1 MIKYTSIMDNEGYQ
15 KELFEEFDKK
25 PKKAFPGLKILPKA
39 DFEGKVIITISL
51 EKAVFVSIGIILA
64 MVIVF
69 ALGVE
74 RGRITASEPDMDNVT
89 IAHQV
94 QASPKIE
101 ATALAQ
107 PAPSQVAHVLKNA
120 APVPNTASNAVS
132 VAGEKNENEDHS
144 VQPYTIIA
152 MTFKERET
160 AVQAVNW
167 LKKEGFQAYQK
178 QDGQFF
184 PVCVGPY
191 ANKNSAQSELVKV
204 KRFCKDAYIK
214 IRQ

>member
-1 MIKYTSIMDNEGYQ
+1 MDNEGYQ

-25 PKKAFPGLKILPKA
+25 PKKTFPGLKILPKA
-39 DFEGKVIITISL
+39 DFEGKVLITISL

-64 MVIVF
+64 MTIVF

-74 RGRITASEPDMDNVT
+74 RGRITASEPDADNAST
-89 IAHQV
+89 IHQV
-94 QASPKIE
+94 RASTKIE
-101 ATALAQ
+101 TAALVQ
-107 PAPSQVAHVLKNA
+107 PAPSQVAPVLKSV
-120 APVPNTASNAVS
+120 APVPNTASNAASLTVQ
-132 VAGEKNENEDHS
+132 KNEPEDYPA
-144 VQPYTIIA
+144 QPYTIIA

-191 ANKNSAQSELVKV
+191 ATKNSAQSELVKV